1 MNLMNLKS
9 SPFFLNNEDIQWVSE
24 TLGNM
29 TLEEKIGHLFCP
41 IGFSSDY
48 QDLDNLINKYKPA
61 GIMFR
66 PGTTDEVRSVHTY
79 LQEISRI
86 PMLIAANLESGGN
99 GTTVEGTDFA
109 SQMQVAA
116 TDDLQMAKNLGY
128 VVAKEGA
135 AAGCNWAFAPVI
147 DLDINPHNPITNI
160 RTYGNDVN
168 RVAKMGAAYVSQVQK
183 LGLATS
189 IKHFPGDGVDY
200 RDQHLV
206 LSSNTLSP
214 QEWDESFG
222 YVYQKA
228 IDAGALTVM
237 AGHIAMP
244 KYSKQLN
251 PDLSDN
257 QIMPASLSKE
267 LLNDLLRDKLGF
279 NGLVVSDAT
288 NMVGFT
294 SVMKREYAVPL
305 AIEAGC
311 DLFLFNKD
319 LDEDYGYMRKG
330 IESGLLSMQRVDE
343 AIMRT
348 LATKA
353 SLKLHIK
360 TPRQLPEKEVIGCE
374 LHKQMAKEC
383 ADLSITLAKDLS
395 TTLPL
400 SLEKHRRILLIALG
414 GEGDMFGLQKG
425 AATNLKSR
433 LENEGFDITVYDT
446 SEFTMRDIIQPVSS
460 FTDHYDLILYA
471 AELKTASNRTTLRIN
486 WARPMG
492 INAPWFSQETPTMF
506 ISFGSPYHL
515 MDVPRIPT
523 LINAYT
529 ANDSTVE
536 AVVNKIL
543 GRSEFKGISPVDVHV
558 GQWDTYL

>member
-1 MNLMNLKS
+1 MNLKS

-279 NGLVVSDAT
+279 NGMVVSDAT

-446 SEFTMRDIIQPVSS
+446 SEFTMRDIMQPVSS

>member
-1 MNLMNLKS
+1 MNLKS

-279 NGLVVSDAT
+279 NGMVVSDAT

-446 SEFTMRDIIQPVSS
+446 SEFTMRDIMQPVSS

-492 INAPWFSQETPTMF
+492 INAPWFSQEIPTMF

>member
-1 MNLMNLKS
+1 MNLKS
-9 SPFFLNNEDIQWVSE
+9 SPFFLNDEDIQWVNE

-48 QDLDNLINKYKPA
+48 QDLDNLISKYKPA

-79 LQEISRI
+79 LQENSKV

-99 GTTVEGTDFA
+99 GTTVEGTEFA

-160 RTYGNDVN
+160 RTYGSDVN
-168 RVAKMGAAYVSQVQK
+168 RVAEMGAAYVSQVQE

-189 IKHFPGDGVDY
+189 IKHFPGDGIDY

-279 NGLVVSDAT
+279 NGMVVTDAT

-353 SLKLHIK
+353 SLKLHTK
-360 TPRQLPEKEVIGCE
+360 QPSQLPEKSVIGCE
-374 LHKQMAKEC
+374 QHKQMAKEC

-400 SLEKHRRILLIALG
+400 TLEKHRRILLIALG

-425 AATNLKSR
+425 AAANLKSR
-433 LENEGFDITVYDT
+433 LENEGFDVTVYDT
-446 SEFTMRDIIQPVSS
+446 SEFTMRDIMQPVSS
-460 FTDHYDLILYA
+460 FTEHYDLVLYA

-492 INAPWFSQETPTMF
+492 IDAPWFSQEIPTMF

-529 ANDSTVE
+529 ANDSTIE

>member
-279 NGLVVSDAT
+279 NGMVVSDAT

-446 SEFTMRDIIQPVSS
+446 SEFTMRDIMQPVSS